1 MKSQS
6 QGHSNSPF
14 RPGYSRA
21 PLVFGGHVDT
31 IEEFTNVFVNYDIG
45 ENQSILI
52 SGLRGAGKTSMLG
65 VMQELAESAGWIT
78 ISDDAGSGLMNRVMN
93 TTIPTILNSVDEAT
107 RVRLSGLGVWQFN
120 AAFEYVDRRREVT
133 PLLRS
138 DLIALSEATE
148 NRGILILID
157 EVASGKIRLK
167 ELSRFALEVS
177 NAIAAGINIVVA
189 FAGVKIDLDELL
201 NQAHMTFLRRSREID
216 FRRLSP
222 ADTRKVLRE
231 TTELGGRRMDLNAEE
246 LLVSVTQGYPYLI
259 QLAGDYAWR
268 ASPQSESISLADAEA
283 AQVKAIA
290 GVERR
295 VIRRV
300 YQDLSEKDQRFLQ
313 AMSVDEGKSK
323 MADISKRMEVTPQY
337 TNQYRI
343 RLIDSG
349 YVHTVEHGY
358 VDFSLPY
365 LRDYVRSVVAAEERP
380 EATAGRPDGW
390 DEFPP
395 PALR

>member
-1 MKSQS
+1 MNSQIHG
-6 QGHSNSPF
+6 QSNSPF

-21 PLVFGGHVDT
+21 PLVFGGHEDA
-31 IEEFTNVFVNYDIG
+31 IEEFTNVFENYDIG

-65 VMQELAESAGWIT
+65 VMQEVAESAGWIT
-78 ISDDAGSGLMNRVMN
+78 ISDDAGSGLMKRVMDS
-93 TTIPTILNSVDEAT
+93 TIPNILNSLNEDI
-107 RVRLSGLGVWQFN
+107 RVRLAGLGVWQFN
-120 AAFEYVDRRREVT
+120 AAFEYVDRRREVA
-133 PLLRS
+133 PLLRT
-138 DLIALSEATE
+138 DLIAISEATD

-157 EVASGKIRLK
+157 EVSSGRTRLK

-177 NAIAAGINIVVA
+177 SAIAAGINVVVA
-189 FAGVKIDLDELL
+189 FAGVKIDLDQLL
-201 NQAHMTFLRRSREID
+201 NQAHMTFLRRSRELD

-222 ADTRKVLRE
+222 VSTRKVLRE
-231 TTELGGRRMDLNAEE
+231 TTEVGGRRMDLDAEE

-268 ASPQSESISLADAEA
+268 ASPHLESISLADAEA

-290 GVERR
+290 EVEKR

-300 YQDLSEKDQRFLQ
+300 YQDLSEKDQQFLQ

-323 MADISKRMEVTPQY
+323 MADISKRMEVSPQY

-349 YVHTVEHGY
+349 YVHMVGHGY

-365 LRDYVRSVVAAEERP
+365 LRDYVRSVVFAGEP
-380 EATAGRPDGW
+380 LEAQGAQPDGW
-390 DEFPP
+390 EEFPP
-395 PALR
+395 PERK